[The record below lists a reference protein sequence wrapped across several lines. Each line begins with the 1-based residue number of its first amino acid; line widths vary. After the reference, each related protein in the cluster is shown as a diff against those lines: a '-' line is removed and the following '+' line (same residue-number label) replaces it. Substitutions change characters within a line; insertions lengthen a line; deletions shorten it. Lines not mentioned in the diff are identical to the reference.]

1 MEPKQKLEEYLEG
14 VHKDRERFRE
24 MVLPAD
30 NPPISELSSQC
41 DDSPPRWKGARH
53 NMQRPLQPG
62 CFKILMETNKSIAK
76 AWRIRKAWCRAGEIF
91 ML

>member
-1 MEPKQKLEEYLEG
+1 MEPRQKLEEYLEG

-30 NPPISELSSQC
+30 IPPISELSSQC

-53 NMQRPLQPG
+53 DMQRPLQPRD
-62 CFKILMETNKSIAK
+62 LMECSTDCIK
-76 AWRIRKAWCRAGEIF
+76 ARRMF
-91 ML
+91 